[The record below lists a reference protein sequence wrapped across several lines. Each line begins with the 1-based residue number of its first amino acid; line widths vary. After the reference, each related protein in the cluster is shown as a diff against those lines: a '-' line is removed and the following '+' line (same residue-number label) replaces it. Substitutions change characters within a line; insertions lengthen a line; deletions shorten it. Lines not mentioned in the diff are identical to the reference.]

1 MTMPDEGADR
11 ATGALA
17 APAAPVA
24 PASDDALEELLSR
37 PGPAFVDMLA
47 RLPGDLLVLGAGG
60 KMGPSLVAMARRA
73 LDQAGD
79 RRRVIAASRWRD
91 DAHGQAARLRALGVE
106 VERCDLA
113 DRNAVAGLPDA
124 PNVVFMAG
132 QKFGTSAD
140 PAGTWAANILTPAI
154 VAERFRDARLVVFS
168 TANVYPLSPAGA
180 GGSRE
185 TDPLTPLGEYANS
198 CVGRER
204 VVEHLSRAHKTR
216 TAVVRLSYAIDLRY
230 GVLLDIGRRVW
241 QGEPVDLR
249 MGWVNVVWQGDA
261 NDQALRLLEHAASPP
276 VAVNVT
282 GPEPVAVQELA
293 ERLGELLER
302 APVFSGAPGPD
313 ALLSDTSLSRRLLG
327 PPGVPMDWM
336 LRWTASWIRRGGTTL
351 AKPTHFEAR
360 DGRY

>member
-1 MTMPDEGADR
+1 MPDEPAARR
-11 ATGALA
+11 AGIPA
-17 APAAPVA
+17 APAT
-24 PASDDALEELLSR
+24 DDALEELLSR
-37 PGPAFVDMLA
+37 PGAALVPMFA
-47 RLPGDLLVLGAGG
+47 RQPGDLLVLGAGG

-73 LDQAGD
+73 LDAAGD
-79 RRRVIAASRWRD
+79 GRRVIAASRWKD
-91 DAHGQAARLRALGVE
+91 DAHGHAARLRALGVQ
-106 VERCDLA
+106 VEPCDLS
-113 DRNAVAGLPDA
+113 DRDAVARLPDA
-124 PNVVFMAG
+124 PNVVYMAG
-132 QKFGTSAD
+132 QKFGTTDD
-140 PAGTWAANILTPAI
+140 PARTWAANVLTPAI
-154 VAERFRDARLVVFS
+154 VAERFRDARLVLFS
-168 TANVYPLSPAGA
+168 TGNVYPLSPVAG

-185 TDPLTPLGEYANS
+185 SDPLTPLGEYANS

-204 VVEHLSRAHKTR
+204 VVEHLSRTHGTR
-216 TAVVRLSYAIDLRY
+216 VSVVRLSYAIDLRY
-230 GVLLDIGRRVW
+230 GVLADIGRRVW

-282 GPEPVAVQELA
+282 GPEPVAVQRLA

-313 ALLSDTSLSRRLLG
+313 ALLSDTSLARRLLG
-327 PPGVPMDWM
+327 PPGVPLEWM
-336 LRWTASWIRRGGTTL
+336 LHWTASWIRRGGTTL